1 MFSSML
7 PIKENRN
14 KMDDAKNKF
23 KLKQLKNQENMFYFL
38 IAKFGF
44 FIKFFQ
50 QKRNQTKV
58 IKCFLNEKFANLEK
72 IIK

>member
-44 FIKFFQ
+44 FIKFF
-50 QKRNQTKV
+50 
-58 IKCFLNEKFANLEK
+58 
-72 IIK
+72 